1 MPWNFKRLLVM
12 QIWRRRWTFSC
23 GHENYFKRRDLWQVL
38 MHHYLGPNT
47 EFCIFIWVRRY
58 LPYGL
63 ESVNYLIT
71 GTCWLRQS
79 CEPFRVCNQ
88 GFCHLWEWI
97 PTELGK
103 TRKTITWIHLYL
115 KGQSGLTETKCE
127 DQETSVMH
135 YVTELQ
141 NVWSILFI

>member
-63 ESVNYLIT
+63 EKRQLPHYWNLLTPSV
-71 GTCWLRQS
+71 LRT
-79 CEPFRVCNQ
+79 RVCNE
-88 GFCHLWEWI
+88 GLCHLWEWI
-97 PTELGK
+97 PTELGE